1 MKKLTIIAAVI
12 LFGLSLAPSAALP
25 ADIHDDDADVI
36 KRAVKSNPYYQ
47 KGKEVKWF
55 KLEVTNTVTDKVE
68 VKITLPISLF
78 EIILESSRD
87 RDMRIDRDDLDLDLK
102 ELFQSLK
109 KAGPMSIIEIYDEE
123 DGHEVKIWL
132 E

>member
-1 MKKLTIIAAVI
+1 
-12 LFGLSLAPSAALP
+12 
-25 ADIHDDDADVI
+25 
-36 KRAVKSNPYYQ
+36 
-47 KGKEVKWF
+47 
-55 KLEVTNTVTDKVE
+55 
-68 VKITLPISLF
+68 
-78 EIILESSRD
+78 
-87 RDMRIDRDDLDLDLK
+87 LDLDLK

>member
-1 MKKLTIIAAVI
+1 MKKFIIITVI
-12 LFGLSLAPSAALP
+12 LWGLGLAPAAGLR
-25 ADIHDDDADVI
+25 ADIHDDADVI
-36 KRAVKSNPYYQ
+36 RRAVKSNPHYQ
-47 KGKEVKWF
+47 EGKEVKWF

-68 VKITLPISLF
+68 VKITLPISLL
-78 EIILESSRD
+78 EIIMKSSSD
-87 RDMRIDRDDLDLDLK
+87 RDMHIDRDDLDLDMK

-109 KAGPMSIIEIYDEE
+109 KAGPMSIIEIYDDE